1 MRKLS
6 ASFMTNLQE
15 GFLVNLI
22 EAVREDQDLD
32 LQIRDNYLNIYFK
45 GNSLLKLTEADAEC
59 YKTEI
64 HSKFLEGGI
73 SVSDLTDNRT
83 TTAFV
88 SEIPQLKENI
98 IKYGKASL
106 EVEYEQLIIRAN
118 NTEFKNTSEY
128 FIVDRQYTIDRY
140 RFDLIGFYWNGRKR
154 RKGQTVIPTL
164 MEVKFALNPDISS
177 VHQQLEQYYDLVKA
191 NLDKVVTD
199 LENIFRQS
207 LGLGLY
213 DQAAE
218 RLGAMKTLVFSR
230 NIEQFQFILILVDYN
245 PYSSK
250 LDLSKLEELPFAD
263 QVRVF
268 KTGFAMWENQLQTVK
283 DTPN

>member
-15 GFLVNLI
+15 GFLVNLL

-45 GNSLLKLTEADAEC
+45 GNSLLKLTEVDAAC

-64 HSKFLEGGI
+64 HSKFLEGLSI
-73 SVSDLTDNRT
+73 SDLTDNT
-83 TTAFV
+83 TTTTFL
-88 SEIPQLKENI
+88 SNIPRLKENI

-164 MEVKFALNPDISS
+164 MEVKFALNTDISS
-177 VHQQLEQYYDLVKA
+177 VHQQLEQYYELVKA
-191 NLDKVVTD
+191 NLAQVVTD
-199 LENIFRQS
+199 LENMFWQS
-207 LGLGLY
+207 LELGLY

-218 RLGAMKTLVFSR
+218 RLEAMKTLVFSR
-230 NIEQFQFILILVDYN
+230 DIKQFQFILILVDYN
-245 PYSSK
+245 PYSSQ
-250 LDLSKLEELPFAD
+250 LDLSKLKELPFAD

-268 KTGFAMWENQLQTVK
+268 RTGFAMWENQLQTVK
-283 DTPN
+283 DAPN